1 MGSLYTQGRERA
13 VLKPGTPRATP
24 PTAPGR
30 GATNPSRAASSSP
43 TPIPGHGPCGSALDA
58 AREPTTS
65 VGASGP
71 SAWLA
76 EAFASRRQPTR
87 PRGRTRGPGQTR
99 TGASPPVLALGAGI
113 TLLGVLRTLGRRHVP
128 TLTLSDDDALVRHS
142 RWFRAAPAGLRS
154 PGRDGEL
161 GDYLAGSPLAS
172 AVLVPCSDDWSRGV
186 AALDPSLR
194 ARFPASV
201 SDAEVQRTLVD
212 KGAFARL
219 LERTGTPHPKTRLV
233 DSPEDLDDADPDL
246 IEHGFLKPR
255 NSQAFF
261 RRYQVKAYRPRNAD
275 DLRAQIRVLA
285 GEGMELILQEYVPGP
300 ASNHYFVDGFLD
312 RDSRVRARLVRQ
324 RLRMYPPDF
333 GNSTYMRS
341 AAAREAGP
349 AVDAIEALLIGLGY
363 RGVYSAE
370 FKKDPRDGAF
380 RLLEVNARPW
390 WYVDFAARCGVDV
403 VWMAY
408 RDALGEPVPDTFDYQ
423 VGRTLAFP
431 YYDVSACLE
440 AARAGRTSF
449 GACLAS
455 WAASDRCVFA
465 WDDPL
470 PALRDGLRSAAHS
483 LLRHVRRRLPA
494 RRS

>member
-1 MGSLYTQGRERA
+1 M
-13 VLKPGTPRATP
+13 
-24 PTAPGR
+24 
-30 GATNPSRAASSSP
+30 
-43 TPIPGHGPCGSALDA
+43 
-58 AREPTTS
+58 
-65 VGASGP
+65 
-71 SAWLA
+71 
-76 EAFASRRQPTR
+76 QPTQ
-87 PRGRTRGPGQTR
+87 PSERTPGPVQT
-99 TGASPPVLALGAGI
+99 GSGSSPPVLALGAGI
-113 TLLGVLRTLGRRHVP
+113 TLLGVLRTLGRRHVSA
-128 TLTLSDDDALVRHS
+128 LTLSDDDALVRHS
-142 RWFRAAPAGLRS
+142 RWFRAAPEGLRS
-154 PGRDGEL
+154 PCGGGAL
-161 GDYLAGSPLAS
+161 SDYLAGSPLAS
-172 AVLVPCSDDWSRGV
+172 AVLVPCSDDWSRDV

-194 ARFPASV
+194 SRFPASV

-219 LERTGTPHPKTRLV
+219 LERTGTPHPRTLLM
-233 DSPEDLDDADPDL
+233 DDPQDLDEADPDL

-261 RRYQVKAYRPRNAD
+261 QRYQVKAYRPRDAD
-275 DLRAQIRVLA
+275 DLRAQMQVLA

-312 RDSRVRARLVRQ
+312 RDSRVRTRLVRQ

-333 GNSTYMRS
+333 GNSSYMRS
-341 AAAREAGP
+341 VAAREAGP
-349 AVDAIEALLIGLGY
+349 AVDAIEALLTGLGY

-408 RDALGEPVPDTFDYQ
+408 RDALGEAVPDTFDYE

-431 YYDVSACLE
+431 HYDVSACLE
-440 AARAGRTSF
+440 AAKAGETSF

-455 WAASDRCVFA
+455 WAGSDRCVFA

-470 PALRDGLRSAAHS
+470 PALRDAMRNAARSLVRRVTGRWPALRS
-483 LLRHVRRRLPA
+483 
-494 RRS
+494 